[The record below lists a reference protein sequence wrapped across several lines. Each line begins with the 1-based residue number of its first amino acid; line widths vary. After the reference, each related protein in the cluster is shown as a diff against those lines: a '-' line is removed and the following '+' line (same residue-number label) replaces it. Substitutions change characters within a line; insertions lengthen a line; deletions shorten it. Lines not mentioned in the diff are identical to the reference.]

1 MYKRQPYKVEGIGGD
16 KIPTSL
22 HFDVIDEWVTVSD
35 ADAFRTA
42 RRLTRQ
48 EGLFCGGS
56 TGLNVYTA
64 LKVAREVDDP
74 EALVVTV
81 QCDTGERYLSKVYD
95 DHWMRENQMLE
106 EDRVTASSLL
116 EGRPGA
122 IPPLVSVAPSAS
134 VRQAL
139 NLMSTYSISQ
149 LPVID
154 GSDGVGAL
162 SEGPLMAR
170 ALEDGKVLEQAVAEC
185 MGAPFPVLDDQ
196 APLERLTNLLSH
208 EPAVLVRR
216 HGTLVGILTR
226 SDILKRVA
234 GIR

>member
-1 MYKRQPYKVEGIGGD
+1 
-16 KIPTSL
+16 
-22 HFDVIDEWVTVSD
+22 VTVSD
-35 ADAFRTA
+35 ADAFRMA

-56 TGLNVYTA
+56 TGLNVHAA
-64 LKVAREVDDP
+64 LAVAREVDDP
-74 EALVVTV
+74 EALVVAV
-81 QCDTGERYLSKVYD
+81 PCDTGERYLSKMYD
-95 DHWMRENQMLE
+95 DHWMRDNQMLE
-106 EDRVTASSLL
+106 EDRVTAATLL
-116 EGRPGA
+116 EARPGA

-154 GSDGVGAL
+154 GADGVGAL
-162 SEGPLMAR
+162 SEGPLTAR
-170 ALEDGKVLEQAVAEC
+170 ALADAKILEHPVAEC
-185 MGAPFPVLDDQ
+185 MSGPFPVLDAQ
-196 APLERLTNLLSH
+196 TSLERLTNLLSH

-216 HGTLVGILTR
+216 HGALVGILTR
-226 SDILKRVA
+226 SDVLKRVA

>member
-1 MYKRQPYKVEGIGGD
+1 
-16 KIPTSL
+16 
-22 HFDVIDEWVTVSD
+22 VTD
-35 ADAFRTA
+35 ADAFRMA

-56 TGLNVYTA
+56 TGMNVHAA
-64 LKVAREVDDP
+64 LKVARDADDP

-106 EDRVTASSLL
+106 EDRVTASTLL
-116 EGRPGA
+116 EARPGA

-139 NLMSTYSISQ
+139 NLMSTYAISQ

-154 GSDGVGAL
+154 GTDGVGAL

-170 ALEDGKVLEQAVAEC
+170 ALGDAKVLEQPVAEC
-185 MGAPFPVLDDQ
+185 MGAPFPVLDVST
-196 APLERLTNLLSH
+196 PLERLTNLLSH